1 MMWIT
6 INGKVYAY
14 WRRTGWLIVS
24 DSMTSGTWRIE

>member
-14 WRRTGWLIVS
+14 WQRNGWLIVK
-24 DSMTSGTWRIE
+24 GQLKKNG